1 MSTLTVSGNLGGD
14 AALKYTSS
22 GTPVLEFSVADQKR
36 RKTDS
41 GWEDD
46 GPATWYRCSMW
57 GPLAETF
64 ANANLLTKGASVT
77 VTGSLTAR
85 TWEKDGRTGVSL
97 DVRVDTIG
105 VREKR
110 NAARPAAPASDPWA
124 ADGQASQEPPW

>member
-22 GTPVLEFSVADQKR
+22 GSAVLEFSVADQKR

-46 GPATWYRCSMW
+46 GPATWFRCSMW
-57 GPLAETF
+57 GALAETF
-64 ANANLLTKGASVT
+64 ANANILTKGTGVT

-85 TWEKDGRTGVSL
+85 TWEKDGRTGTSL

-110 NAARPAAPASDPWA
+110 ATTRPAAPAQQADPWA
-124 ADGQASQEPPW
+124 GQSQEPPW

>member
-1 MSTLTVSGNLGGD
+1 MSTLTLSGNLGAD

-22 GTPVLEFSVADQKR
+22 GTPVLEFSVAHQRR

-46 GPATWYRCSMW
+46 GPATWYRCNLW

-64 ANANLLTKGASVT
+64 ANANVLTKGTSVT
-77 VTGSLTAR
+77 VTGALTAR
-85 TWEKDGRTGVSL
+85 TWEKDGRTGTSL
-97 DVRVDTIG
+97 EVRVDTIG

-110 NAARPAAPASDPWA
+110 ATTRPAAPAQDPWA
-124 ADGQASQEPPW
+124 GQSQEPPW

>member
-22 GTPVLEFSVADQKR
+22 GSAVLEFSVADQRR

-46 GPATWYRCSMW
+46 GPATWYRCNLW

-64 ANANLLTKGASVT
+64 ANANLLTKGVGVT
-77 VTGSLTAR
+77 VTGTLTAR
-85 TWEKDGRTGVSL
+85 TWEKDGRTGTSL

-105 VREKR
+105 IREKR
-110 NAARPAAPASDPWA
+110 GAARTAAPAQDPWA
-124 ADGQASQEPPW
+124 GQASSQEPPW